1 MPKTTDA
8 RARIDELVDELN
20 EHSYRYHV
28 LAAPIID
35 DTAYDTLFR
44 ELQRLEDEHP
54 EFRRED
60 SPTQR
65 VGEKVGGDF
74 PTVVHRTPMLS
85 LANARDRDELEA
97 WQLRNLR
104 LLGLG
109 AAAAEGE
116 EADRDAE
123 ALAAG
128 LRYVTEPKI
137 DGLAMSLTYEH
148 GAFVRAVTRGDGTQG
163 EDVTHNV
170 RTIRSI
176 PMRLR
181 SPEGSELPIPAF
193 VEVRGEVYLSRSGF
207 ERLNE
212 QRIADD
218 LPVFMNPRNAAAGTI
233 RQHDPALASQRPL
246 GFFAYSLAGGGED
259 AELPS
264 HHAAMEWLAD
274 VGFRTSP
281 EHRVHDALAEVHAR
295 CLDWEERRPTLDY
308 DIDGV
313 VVKVDPVDLQE
324 ELGTVGR
331 DPRWAIAWKFA
342 PTTATT
348 KLLRIGV
355 AVGRT
360 GSLTPYAEMQPV
372 EVGGVTVRQAN
383 LHNAYD
389 IERKDIREGDVVIV
403 QRAGDVIPQVVGPV
417 VDARDGSE
425 RRYEIPTRCPSCGTP
440 VQYEAD
446 EAILRCPNSQCPE
459 RNLRLMEHFAGRTAM
474 DIDGLGEKAVRKFA
488 AEGLVARIPDIYRL
502 EWERIAELER
512 YAETSARNLV
522 RAIDES
528 RQRTLDKLLFG
539 LGIRHV
545 GEQVAVDLARRF
557 RSIDAI
563 LDASV
568 EEIESVPGLGRV
580 IAESVHAWA
589 QDEGNRA
596 MVRELQELGVR
607 TQLADDELAGPAT
620 EGPLVGK
627 AVVVT
632 GTLGTMSR
640 AEAGALVER
649 HGGRVVGSV
658 SGTTD
663 YLVAGD
669 KAGSKLAKAE
679 QLGTEVLTE
688 RQLYELVGE
697 DVPEGALG

>member
-1 MPKTTDA
+1 MPKATDV
-8 RARIDELVDELN
+8 RSRIDELVEELN

-28 LAAPIID
+28 LDAPIID
-35 DTAYDTLFR
+35 DAAYDRLFR
-44 ELQRLEDEHP
+44 ELEQLEREHP
-54 EFRRED
+54 EHLRED

-65 VGEKVGGDF
+65 VGEKIGGDF
-74 PTVVHRTPMLS
+74 PSVAHRAPMLS
-85 LANARDRDELEA
+85 LANARDADELAA

-109 AAAAEGE
+109 TPDG
-116 EADRDAE
+116 DHDAE
-123 ALAAG
+123 AAQAG
-128 LRYVTEPKI
+128 VRYVTEPKI
-137 DGLAMSLTYEH
+137 DGLAMSLTYED
-148 GAFVRAVTRGDGTQG
+148 GRFVRAVTRGDGVTG

-170 RTIRSI
+170 RTIRSV

-181 SPEGSELPIPAF
+181 APDGDGAIPAL

-207 ERLNE
+207 DRLNE
-212 QRIADD
+212 QRLADG

-233 RQHDPALASQRPL
+233 RQQDPALAAQRPL
-246 GFFAYSLAGGGED
+246 GFFAYSLAGGGAD
-259 AELPS
+259 AELGS
-264 HHAAMEWLAD
+264 HSAAMGWLGE

-281 EHRVHDALAEVHAR
+281 EHQVHDTIAQVHER
-295 CLDWEERRPTLDY
+295 CLDWERRRAELDY

-313 VVKVDPVDLQE
+313 VVKVDDVDVQD
-324 ELGTVGR
+324 ELGIVGR
-331 DPRWAIAWKFA
+331 DPRWAIAYKFA

-348 KLLRIGV
+348 RLVAIRI

-360 GSLTPYAEMQPV
+360 GSITPYAEMEPV
-372 EVGGVTVRQAN
+372 EVGGVVVRQAN

-389 IERKDIREGDVVIV
+389 IERKDIRAGDVVIV

-425 RRYEIPTRCPSCGTP
+425 VAYEVPTACPSCDTP

-446 EAILRCPNSQCPE
+446 EAILRCPNARCPE

-488 AEGLVARIPDIYRL
+488 AEGLIARIPDIYRL
-502 EWERIAELER
+502 EWEQIAELDR

-522 RAIDES
+522 AAIDAS
-528 RQRTLDKLLFG
+528 RSQTLDKLLFG

-557 RSIDAI
+557 RS
-563 LDASV
+563 LDALLEATV
-568 EEIESVPGLGRV
+568 EEIEAVPGLGRV

-589 QDEGNRA
+589 QDPVNRELVA
-596 MVRELQELGVR
+596 QLQELGVR
-607 TQLADDELAGPAT
+607 TELADDELAGPAT
-620 EGPLVGK
+620 EGPLVGMS
-627 AVVVT
+627 VVVT
-632 GTLGTMSR
+632 GTLGTLSR
-640 AEAGALVER
+640 TEAGALVER
-649 HGGRVVGSV
+649 HGGRIVGSV

-663 YLVAGD
+663 FLVAGE

-679 QLGTEVLTE
+679 QLGTTVLTE
-688 RQLYELVGE
+688 RALFELVGE
-697 DVPEGALG
+697 PVPDGALG

>member
-20 EHSYRYHV
+20 DYSYRYHV
-28 LAAPIID
+28 LDAPIID

-44 ELQRLEDEHP
+44 ELEQLELEHP
-54 EFRRED
+54 ELVRED

-85 LANARDRDELEA
+85 LANARDLEELEA
-97 WQLRNLR
+97 WQQRNLR
-104 LLGLG
+104 MLGVET
-109 AAAAEGE
+109 AAELP
-116 EADRDAE
+116 D
-123 ALAAG
+123 

-137 DGLAMSLTYEH
+137 DGLAMSLTYQD

-170 RTIRSI
+170 RTIRSV

-181 SPEGSELPIPAF
+181 TPADGSAIPAF

-212 QRIADD
+212 QRIADGQ
-218 LPVFMNPRNAAAGTI
+218 PVFMNPRNAAAGTI
-233 RQHDPALASQRPL
+233 RQHDPALAAKRPL
-246 GFFAYSLAGGGED
+246 GFFAYSLAGGGQD

-264 HHAAMEWLAD
+264 HHAAMEWLAG

-281 EHRVHDALAEVHAR
+281 EHRVCDTIAQVHAS
-295 CLDWEERRPTLDY
+295 CQAWAERRPTIDF

-313 VVKVDPVDLQE
+313 VVKVDEVELQE

-348 KLLRIGV
+348 RLVKIHV

-360 GSLTPYAEMQPV
+360 GSLTPYAEMEPV

-425 RRYEIPTRCPSCGTP
+425 RRFVVPTECPSCHTP
-440 VQYEAD
+440 VHYEAD

-474 DIDGLGEKAVRKFA
+474 DIDGLGEKAVRRFA
-488 AEGLVARIPDIYRL
+488 QEGLVARIPDIYRL
-502 EWERIAELER
+502 DERADEIAALSGFG
-512 YAETSARNLV
+512 ETSARNL
-522 RAIDES
+522 ATSIEES
-528 RQRTLDKLLFG
+528 KQRTLDKLLFG

-545 GEQVAVDLARRF
+545 GEQVGIDLARRF

-563 LDASV
+563 VDASI
-568 EEIESVPGLGRV
+568 EELEAVPGLGSV
-580 IAESVHAWA
+580 IAHSVHAWA
-589 QDEGNRA
+589 QDEGNRT
-596 MVRELQELGVR
+596 MVRELQDLGVR
-607 TQLADDELAGPAT
+607 TALADEELAGPAT

-640 AEAGALVER
+640 SEAGALIER

-663 YLVAGD
+663 YLVAGE

-688 RQLYELVGE
+688 RALYDLVGE
-697 DVPEGALG
+697 PAPDGALG